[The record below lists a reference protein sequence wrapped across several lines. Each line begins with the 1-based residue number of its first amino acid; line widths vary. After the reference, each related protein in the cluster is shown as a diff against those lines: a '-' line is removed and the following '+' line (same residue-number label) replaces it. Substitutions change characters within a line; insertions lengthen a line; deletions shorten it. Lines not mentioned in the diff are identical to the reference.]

1 MRERGVDDT
10 RWLVVLAT
18 LGRGCIIGL
27 AAACLLGLLGGV
39 VSMWPDV
46 DHLPRIVATLFPEVY
61 GDLASVSPRFLH
73 LVFFRFL
80 VGATV
85 VLAAF
90 AAGCAMAVIREM
102 RRADDHTG
110 GTIIMTMED

>member
-1 MRERGVDDT
+1 MTGRGVDDT

-27 AAACLLGLLGGV
+27 ATACLLGLLGGV

-46 DHLPRIVATLFPEVY
+46 DHLPHIVAALFPEVY
-61 GDLASVSPRFLH
+61 GDLAALSPRFLH

-80 VGATV
+80 VGTTA
-85 VLAAF
+85 VLATF
-90 AAGCAMAVIREM
+90 TGGCTMAVIREM
-102 RRADDHTG
+102 RQTR
-110 GTIIMTMED
+110 

>member
-1 MRERGVDDT
+1 MTDDT

-27 AAACLLGLLGGV
+27 AATCILGLLGGV

-46 DHLPRIVATLFPEVY
+46 DHLPHIVATLFPEVY
-61 GDLASVSPRFLH
+61 GDLAALSPRFLH
-73 LVFFRFL
+73 LVFFRVL
-80 VGATV
+80 VAATV

-90 AAGCAMAVIREM
+90 AGGCTMAVIREM
-102 RRADDHTG
+102 RRADVHTG
-110 GTIIMTMED
+110 GDSIGE